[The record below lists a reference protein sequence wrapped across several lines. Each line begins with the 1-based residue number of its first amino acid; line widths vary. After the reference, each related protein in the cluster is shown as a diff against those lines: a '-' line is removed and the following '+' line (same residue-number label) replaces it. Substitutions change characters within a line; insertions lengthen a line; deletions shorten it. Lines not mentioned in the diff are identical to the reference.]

1 MFNRVD
7 SGTAV
12 GAGLAGGGVV
22 GEVSKDRHPQNL
34 MDADV
39 LFGALMPDF
48 YLPLTGAIAIAGT
61 VLLILSFIRASRE
74 KKKREQR
81 DFINKG

>member
-12 GAGLAGGGVV
+12 GAGMAGGGVV
-22 GEVSKDRHPQNL
+22 GEVAKVSHPQSL
-34 MDADV
+34 MDFDV
-39 LFGALMPDF
+39 LFGLMMPDF

-61 VLLILSFIRASRE
+61 ILLILSFMRGNKE
-74 KKKREQR
+74 KRKREQR
-81 DFINKG
+81 DSEN